1 MSPEPI
7 VIQLDEEVI
16 RGQIRKA
23 VEAELDEFARR
34 LRVAADIIDGYR
46 FMAERDEFV
55 EQRLQDAYANG
66 VADESAR
73 HNRLLT
79 GD

>member
-23 VEAELDEFARR
+23 VEAGLDEFARR